1 MVAGTIERAAA
12 GVGVT
17 ATQREAVRL
26 YVGGH
31 AARVQGEAQDLAGY
45 RCFSA
50 AHRPQRVAQD
60 TAATVGLL
68 DSGAFSDPPQRR
80 LTPALA
86 LERQLEW
93 EQRATR
99 AWGAA
104 WQAHAI
110 VSYDRL
116 IDETWTPAGR
126 VKRRWS
132 VTNAESAVD
141 ETVAAAAYL
150 ASHRGRLAPRRL
162 VLACQGVDPIQYRAC
177 AERVLAVA
185 HPSDWIGL
193 GGWCIL
199 GRFTSWLP
207 AFWATLRAVLPLVR
221 EAGIRHVHL
230 FGVLWQRALG
240 GLVWLADRE
249 GLTVSTDSSAPLLA
263 CTRPHARKAGV
274 RGAYWRDNV
283 RWWQETL
290 AGLRSSAWYREPPR
304 GEAARQLV
312 LL

>member
-1 MVAGTIERAAA
+1 MVAGTIEHATA
-12 GVGVT
+12 GVGVMDR
-17 ATQREAVRL
+17 QPEAVRL

-126 VKRRWS
+126 VKRRWL
-132 VTNAESAVD
+132 VGDAESAVE

-150 ASHRGRLAPRRL
+150 AEQRERLRPRTL
-162 VLACQGVDPIQYRAC
+162 VLACQGVDPIQYRMC
-177 AERVLAVA
+177 VERVLEAA
-185 HPSDWIGL
+185 EPEDWIGL

-199 GRFTSWLP
+199 GRCTRWLP

-221 EAGIRHVHL
+221 AAGVRHVHL

-263 CTRPHARKAGV
+263 CTRPNPWKAGV
-274 RGAYWRDNV
+274 RSAYWRDNV
-283 RWWQETL
+283 RWWQAAL

-304 GEAARQLV
+304 VEAARQLA